1 MSQYIKKI
9 YPKQIKKMKN
19 DQKIKIKKYLKIIDE
34 IEKTRSKNNVNWMD
48 ILRLSIKNSPD
59 ETMKIM
65 KKIDG
70 KDNKI
75 SKLFKTLS

>member
-1 MSQYIKKI
+1 MKKI
-9 YPKQIKKMKN
+9 YPKKIGEKMTN
-19 DQKIKIKKYLKIIDE
+19 EQKIKIKKYLKIIDE

-65 KKIDG
+65 KKIDS